1 MNKVEA
7 VEILILL
14 FFLAVPFTV
23 GYFLGKRAGLRSNI
37 KEGVK
42 EE

>member
-23 GYFLGKRAGLRSNI
+23 GYFLGKRAGL
-37 KEGVK
+37 KQGDK